1 MNIGIATLLGYAIKE
16 IIAPVILDNV
26 REGNQAKVES
36 NEIQSAL
43 SESEDTLKIISS
55 IVDVFV

>member
-16 IIAPVILDNV
+16 IIAPVVLDNI
-26 REGNQAKVES
+26 REGNQEKVQA

-43 SESEDTLKIISS
+43 SESEDTLNIISS
-55 IVDVFV
+55 IIDVFV

>member
-1 MNIGIATLLGYAIKE
+1 MNIGLATLLGYAIKE

-26 REGNQAKVES
+26 REGNQEKVQTS
-36 NEIQSAL
+36 EIQSAL
-43 SESEDTLKIISS
+43 SESKDTLNIISS

>member
-1 MNIGIATLLGYAIKE
+1 MNIGLATLLGYAIKE

-26 REGNQAKVES
+26 REGNQEKVQT

-43 SESEDTLKIISS
+43 SESKDTLNIISS

>member
-26 REGNQAKVES
+26 REGNQAEVES

>member
-16 IIAPVILDNV
+16 IIAPVVLDNI
-26 REGNQAKVES
+26 REGNQEKVET
-36 NEIQSAL
+36 NEIKSAL